1 MGNMVLRNTL
11 TQTDLRPFRWIPL
24 VLDDEDVA
32 RVRVRVLAEILFR
45 RKITREFKSP
55 RIG

>member
-1 MGNMVLRNTL
+1 MVLQNTL
-11 TQTDLRPFRWIPL
+11 TQADLQSFSGIPL

-32 RVRVRVLAEILFR
+32 RVRVHVLAEISFR
-45 RKITREFKSP
+45 RFAREFKS